1 MTATNTRAAVVAF
14 AVGLAREHLA
24 DHLPGADVTVTT
36 TRGPKIA
43 ATGTG
48 SRLTVTVTI
57 VVDDPEE
64 CAA

>member
-1 MTATNTRAAVVAF
+1 MTAARTRAEVVAF

-24 DHLPGADVTVTT
+24 DYLPGADVAVVP

-57 VVDDPEE
+57 DVDDPEE
-64 CAA
+64 SAP